1 MPLSSTLSKFC
12 AGGSASP
19 RRISMRDGTQNYA
32 VGYGKPPV
40 HGRFAKGRSGNPG
53 GRPRGKS
60 LTTLLREAFD
70 QPGISDLDGKRRRV
84 SKGKAIVSGLVDGA
98 VAADPRASRLLF
110 QLMMKL
116 ETGGRGLRW
125 KDEEEEDDDG
135 EDPREFLIRELDRL
149 AALHTNENSK
159 ALGRLAA
166 EEAVA
171 RSRAAVAAG

>member
-1 MPLSSTLSKFC
+1 
-12 AGGSASP
+12 
-19 RRISMRDGTQNYA
+19 MRDATQNYA

-40 HGRFAKGRSGNPG
+40 RGRFAKGRSGNPG

-60 LTTLLREAFD
+60 LTTLLREAFE
-70 QPGISDLDGKRRRV
+70 QTVTIELDGKRRRV

-116 ETGGRGLRW
+116 ETGSRGLRW
-125 KDEEEEDDDG
+125 NDEEEEDDG

-149 AALHTNENSK
+149 AVLHTNENSK

-171 RSRAAVAAG
+171 RSRAAVAASQAKAGGEG